1 MKISRLLAIAFTAL
15 ASITLSTPALRAHEG
30 HDHGAKPQVTV
41 PDTADGILLELNKQH
56 ALITAAVAAKNLKG
70 VHDPI
75 EALGVLAKALPDKS
89 AADQK
94 ARVQGSVNN
103 LTKAADSVHHAAD
116 AGDQAKAEAE
126 LKKLDGVLL
135 VLNQQIK

>member
-1 MKISRLLAIAFTAL
+1 MKISRLLAISFIAL
-15 ASITLSTPALRAHEG
+15 ASITLGTPALRAHEG
-30 HDHGAKPQVTV
+30 HDHGAKPKVTV
-41 PDTADGILLELNKQH
+41 PDTADAILLEMNRHH
-56 ALITAAVAAKNLKG
+56 ALISTAVTGKNLKG

-75 EALGVLAKALPDKS
+75 EALAVLAKALPDKS

-94 ARVQGSVNN
+94 VRVQGSVNN
-103 LTKAADSVHHAAD
+103 LAKAADSVHHAAD

>member
-1 MKISRLLAIAFTAL
+1 MKIPRLLVIAFTAL

>member
-1 MKISRLLAIAFTAL
+1 MKTSKLLAIAFAAV
-15 ASITLSTPALRAHEG
+15 ASISLSTPALLAHEG
-30 HDHGAKPQVTV
+30 HDHGAKNKVAV
-41 PDTADGILLELNKQH
+41 PDTAEGILLEINKQH
-56 ALITAAVAAKNLKG
+56 ALISAGVSGKNLKA

-75 EALGVLAKALPDKS
+75 EALSMLAKALPDKS
-89 AADQK
+89 AEDQK
-94 ARVQGSVNN
+94 VRVQGSANN
-103 LTKAADSVHHAAD
+103 LAKAADSLHHAAD

>member
-1 MKISRLLAIAFTAL
+1 MQTSRLLAIAFTAL

-30 HDHGAKPQVTV
+30 HDHGAKNKIAV
-41 PDTADGILLELNKQH
+41 PDTAEGILLELNKQH
-56 ALITAAVAAKNLKG
+56 ALITAAVTGKNLKA

-75 EALGVLAKALPDKS
+75 EALGLLAKALPDKS

-94 ARVQGSVNN
+94 VRVQGSANN
-103 LTKAADSVHHAAD
+103 LAKAADSLHHAAD
-116 AGDQAKAEAE
+116 ANDQAKAEAE

-135 VLNQQIK
+135 ALNQQIK